1 MRTKQKKVI
10 THIVKEV
17 KLYLQIIQPS
27 IYRILLGPLKITLW
41 SISSVFRQINIKSL
55 FFLCIGKDQSKNGNK
70 THFIYNSIKQYKILR
85 N

>member
-41 SISSVFRQINIKSL
+41 SISSVFRHRSILKVFFSYVLAKTNQRMEIKYTSFIIALNNIR
-55 FFLCIGKDQSKNGNK
+55 
-70 THFIYNSIKQYKILR
+70 Y
-85 N
+85 